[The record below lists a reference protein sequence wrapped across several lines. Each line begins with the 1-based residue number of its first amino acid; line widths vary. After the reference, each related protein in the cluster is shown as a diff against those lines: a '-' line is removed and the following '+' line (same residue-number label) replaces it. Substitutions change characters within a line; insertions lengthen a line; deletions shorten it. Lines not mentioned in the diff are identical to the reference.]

1 MPRKSI
7 VIAISIVFAL
17 VVYVMRNPRS
27 VPSGTTDHQ
36 EKAPAQSTAAPGQ
49 SFRVDVSVSA
59 TTNQRLLTLGQRL
72 ARRVDGVDADEDR
85 LTAPEIAIYLAR
97 NQTNALSLVTA
108 FQATTD
114 REFLR
119 QAAAAF
125 PDDPLVQ
132 AKVLMHNLYPEER
145 QQWIDALKK
154 SSPENSLP
162 NFLAARDMMDQANA
176 TGALAEITSAA
187 NKNFNDYTRE
197 SSIGLE
203 EAYLEAGRTPAE
215 AKALGSS
222 EILLPELAPLKKL
235 GAELAD
241 LAEQYGNA
249 GDAASRQALLEGVY
263 QMGTQLRESGKQGTL
278 LNSLVGLAL
287 QNITLQRWP
296 EGVPAELIQG
306 SVADQLAANR
316 QYRQNVRANA
326 QLFGQWLPTAPDNE
340 IVAYYDRIKAFS
352 EENAMQ
358 WLRTRHPEFIPSPST
373 R

>member
-7 VIAISIVFAL
+7 VIAIFIVFAL

-27 VPSGTTDHQ
+27 APSGTTDHQ

-59 TTNQRLLTLGQRL
+59 TTNQPLLTLGQRL

-176 TGALAEITSAA
+176 TGALAEIASAA
-187 NKNFNDYTRE
+187 NKNF
-197 SSIGLE
+197 
-203 EAYLEAGRTPAE
+203 
-215 AKALGSS
+215 
-222 EILLPELAPLKKL
+222 
-235 GAELAD
+235 
-241 LAEQYGNA
+241 
-249 GDAASRQALLEGVY
+249 
-263 QMGTQLRESGKQGTL
+263 
-278 LNSLVGLAL
+278 
-287 QNITLQRWP
+287 
-296 EGVPAELIQG
+296 
-306 SVADQLAANR
+306 
-316 QYRQNVRANA
+316 
-326 QLFGQWLPTAPDNE
+326 
-340 IVAYYDRIKAFS
+340 
-352 EENAMQ
+352 
-358 WLRTRHPEFIPSPST
+358 
-373 R
+373 